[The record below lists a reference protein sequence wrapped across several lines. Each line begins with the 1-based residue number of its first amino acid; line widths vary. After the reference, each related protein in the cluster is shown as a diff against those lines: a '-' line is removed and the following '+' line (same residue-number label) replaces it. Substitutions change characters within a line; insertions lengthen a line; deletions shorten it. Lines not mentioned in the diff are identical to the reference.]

1 MDNQIESLLEERWQ
15 ITVDLERY
23 ENKLMDYT
31 HDLLVNRL
39 EMIES
44 KRLERKFVCR
54 KEGDG
59 IRVWRVA

>member
-44 KRLERKFVCR
+44 MLEM
-54 KEGDG
+54 EGHY
-59 IRVWRVA
+59 A